1 MEKNAK
7 LAILKFA
14 VIYFLRKTII
24 TFYLPNNIF
33 TQNNFCSDCHSN
45 FFRKVVVY
53 ISFYTFFPVVKD
65 VIPVN
70 EEKIL
75 KSLGYVTSNFVA
87 TNDENFKVLKD
98 MIGFYLRYKKNRNR
112 K

>member
-1 MEKNAK
+1 MKLTIWRKQNTMGKNAK
-7 LAILKFA
+7 LAVLKFA

-33 TQNNFCSDCHSN
+33 TQNSFCSDCHSN
-45 FFRKVVVY
+45 FFRKVVIH

-65 VIPVN
+65 DIPIN

-75 KSLGYVTSNFVA
+75 ESLGYVTSNFVA
-87 TNDENFKVLKD
+87 TMMKTSKYLKV
-98 MIGFYLRYKKNRNR
+98 
-112 K
+112 